1 MISQHFK
8 VDLAS
13 AINNRNV
20 PGIKFSGGL
29 IVVDHERSMSL
40 FNENIAKMMDHVG
53 KLLRSPKLQGLSYV
67 MLVGGFGDCKVL
79 QQALTEILPSG

>member
-1 MISQHFK
+1 MVAQHFNM
-8 VDLAS
+8 DLAS

-20 PGIKFSGGL
+20 PGIKFSNDFL
-29 IVVDHERSMSL
+29 VIDHERSLSL
-40 FNENIAKMMDHVG
+40 FTENIANVMEHIQ

-79 QQALTEILPSG
+79 QQELKGILPSG